1 MGKKLLVN
9 GKKGNLY
16 SGTFGNR
23 SFVRFSLLI
32 NRLKFCSLMPGKIT
46 IITAAV
52 FLSACSY
59 FQKPEIQV
67 SLNPWTG
74 KTIYFVDL
82 DDKYK
87 QTASFNRVW
96 SKLYKKKFRP
106 YHKFQNKPYT
116 ILGTYETWKNDFLI
130 IKDEKNRRYKMLFNF
145 DDDEIP
151 EFPSYILFND
161 ALVEAKAKIGKTIWL
176 NNTLDFKGFYSFADY
191 DFKRFESVTVLD
203 VHPFQNR
210 DFGYPVWLKII
221 AKNGLDGFVRYNG
234 EEGRVGVQ
242 DHYYTSD
249 PLPREWGKEMIDKV
263 LNKGIEIGMTERQ
276 VRISIGNP
284 DELNHTSSRHGIAE
298 QWVYGVELGKKVY
311 YQFENGKLTFINK

>member
-1 MGKKLLVN
+1 M
-9 GKKGNLY
+9 
-16 SGTFGNR
+16 
-23 SFVRFSLLI
+23 
-32 NRLKFCSLMPGKIT
+32 
-46 IITAAV
+46 
-52 FLSACSY
+52 
-59 FQKPEIQV
+59 
-67 SLNPWTG
+67 
-74 KTIYFVDL
+74 DL

-87 QTASFNRVW
+87 RTASFNRVW

-106 YHKFQNKPYT
+106 YHKFQNKSYT
-116 ILGTYETWKNDFLI
+116 ILGTYETRKNDFLI
-130 IKDEKNRRYKMLFNF
+130 IKDEKDRRYKMLFNF
-145 DDDEIP
+145 DDGEIP

-161 ALVEAKAKIGKTIWL
+161 ALVEAKAMIGKTIWL

-203 VHPFQNR
+203 VRPYQNR
-210 DFGYPVWLKII
+210 DFDYPVWLKII

-284 DELNHTSSRHGIAE
+284 NELNHTSSRHGIAE
-298 QWVYGVELGKKVY
+298 QWVYGVEMGKKVY